1 MTART
6 GLEPQLIFTGGVAR
20 NSGVADALA
29 RELGIELLIPAVP
42 EITAALGAALLAR
55 DLRR

>member
-1 MTART
+1 
-6 GLEPQLIFTGGVAR
+6 
-20 NSGVADALA
+20 VADALA